1 MKITRLGLDL
11 AKNVIQMHAV
21 NARGEVMVRKAF
33 TRQKLMAYMQG
44 LEPCLVGM
52 EACAGAHHWAQ
63 CFQAMGHRVV
73 LMAPQHVKPYVLGQ
87 KNDANDAAGIC
98 EAITHSRI
106 PHVAIKTQAQ
116 QDIQALHRI
125 RSEVMSQRTAKVNQ
139 VRGLLTEYG
148 IVIAQSIHQ
157 CRRAL
162 PVILEDAENGL
173 SSDFRALLSDLY
185 EDLVMLDQRLVQL
198 DATVHDTVRQHD
210 VARRLSALPGIG
222 PLTASAMLT
231 VIPDAQQ
238 AAHFK
243 NGRQFSAFL
252 GLTPKQH
259 SSGGKP
265 RLLGIHKHGNSYLRG
280 LLVHGARSVQ
290 RVAVNKDDARSHWLV
305 ELGKRRHR
313 NIATVAM
320 ANKTARLAWA
330 MVRYERPYQPDW
342 QAAMA

>member
-21 NARGEVMVRKAF
+21 NARGEGLVRKAF
-33 TRQKLMAYMQG
+33 SRMKLMAYMQG

-73 LMAPQHVKPYVLGQ
+73 LIAPQHVKPYVLGQ

-98 EAITHSRI
+98 EAITRPRI
-106 PHVAIKTQAQ
+106 AHVAIKTQAQ

-125 RSEVMSQRTAKVNQ
+125 RSDVMKTRTAKVNQ
-139 VRGLLTEYG
+139 VRGLLAEYG
-148 IVIAQSIHQ
+148 IVMAQSIHQ
-157 CRRAL
+157 CRRGL
-162 PVILEDAENGL
+162 PLILEDAENGL
-173 SSDFRALLSDLY
+173 SGMFRGLLSGLY
-185 EDLVMLDQRLVQL
+185 EDLVLLDQRIVHL
-198 DATVHDTVRQHD
+198 DEQVKDSVRHHE
-210 VARRLSALPGIG
+210 VAHRLSALPGIG

-231 VIPDAQQ
+231 VLPDQKQ
-238 AAHFK
+238 AANFK
-243 NGRQFSAFL
+243 NGRQFAAFL

-290 RVAVNKDDARSHWLV
+290 RVAVNKDDARSRWLV
-305 ELGKRRHR
+305 SLGKRRHR

-330 MVRYERPYQPDW
+330 MVRYERTYQPDW
-342 QAAMA
+342 QEALV

>member
-21 NARGEVMVRKAF
+21 NARNEVVVRKAF
-33 TRQKLMAYMQG
+33 SRIKLMAYLQG

-52 EACAGAHHWAQ
+52 EACAGAHHWAR

-87 KNDANDAAGIC
+87 KNDANDAAGMC
-98 EAITHSRI
+98 EALTRAHI

-125 RSEVMSQRTAKVNQ
+125 RSEVMKTRTAKVNQ
-139 VRGLLTEYG
+139 VRGLLAEYG

-162 PVILEDAENGL
+162 PLILEDAENGL
-173 SSDFRALLSDLY
+173 SNDFRALMSGLY
-185 EDLVMLDQRLVQL
+185 DDLVMLDHRIGQL
-198 DATVHDTVRQHD
+198 DSAVHDSVRQHD

-222 PLTASAMLT
+222 PISASAMLT
-231 VIPDAQQ
+231 VLPDQKQ
-238 AAHFK
+238 AANFK
-243 NGRQFSAFL
+243 NGRQFAAFL

-259 SSGGKP
+259 SSGGKA
-265 RLLGIHKHGNSYLRG
+265 RLFGIHKHGNSYLRG

-290 RVAVNKDDARSHWLV
+290 RVAVNKDDARSQWLV
-305 ELGKRRHR
+305 SLGKRRHR

-320 ANKTARLAWA
+320 ANKTARLVWS
-330 MVRYERPYQPDW
+330 MVRYERSYQPDW
-342 QAAMA
+342 QATMA

>member
-21 NARGEVMVRKAF
+21 NARNEVVIRKAF
-33 TRQKLMAYMQG
+33 SRLKLMAFMQG

-52 EACAGAHHWAQ
+52 EACAGAHHWAR

-73 LMAPQHVKPYVLGQ
+73 LIAPQHVKPYVLGQ

-98 EAITHSRI
+98 EAMARPTI
-106 PHVAIKTQAQ
+106 PQVAIKTQAQ

-125 RSEVMSQRTAKVNQ
+125 RSEVMKTRTAKVNQ
-139 VRGLLTEYG
+139 VRGLLAEYG
-148 IVIAQSIHQ
+148 VVIAQSIHQ
-157 CRRAL
+157 CRRTL
-162 PVILEDAENGL
+162 PLILEDAENGL
-173 SSDFRALLSDLY
+173 SVDFRTLLSDLY

-198 DATVHDTVRQHD
+198 DAAVHDSVRQHD

-231 VIPDAQQ
+231 VLPDAKQ
-238 AAHFK
+238 AANFT
-243 NGRQFSAFL
+243 NGRQFAAFL

-259 SSGGKP
+259 SSGGKQ
-265 RLLGIHKHGNSYLRG
+265 RLFGIHKHGNSYLRG
-280 LLVHGARSVQ
+280 LLVHGARSMQ
-290 RVAVNKDDARSHWLV
+290 RVAINKEDTRSHWLV

-320 ANKTARLAWA
+320 ANKTARTVWA
-330 MVRYERPYQPDW
+330 IVRYERSYQSDW
-342 QAAMA
+342 QDAVA